1 MSDIS
6 VIKNTKSNK
15 QKKTNKKTKKPIQ
28 EWLQPDWVA
37 D

>member
-15 QKKTNKKTKKPIQ
+15 KKKKKKKPIQ

>member
-15 QKKTNKKTKKPIQ
+15 QKKPKKTKKPIQ

>member
-15 QKKTNKKTKKPIQ
+15 QKKTTKKPIQ

>member
-15 QKKTNKKTKKPIQ
+15 QKKKTTKKPIQ

>member
-15 QKKTNKKTKKPIQ
+15 QKKKKPIQ